1 MQTFRFGEVVEVRP
15 LDEWHRAIYL
25 EPYDDKVSNKA
36 HRVVVEDLGEFE
48 FADRDIRPLPRFE
61 ATGDDLAIVTAALC
75 EHYHDSVELDIKM
88 AHHGVITNRTLR
100 VRQLHEAAKA
110 AMEAGR

>member
-1 MQTFRFGEVVEVRP
+1 MQTFRFGEAVEVRP

-48 FADRDIRPLPRFE
+48 FADRDIRPIRRLE
-61 ATGDDLAIVTAALC
+61 ATGDDLDIVESALGFYS
-75 EHYHDSVELDIKM
+75 HATLSFDM
-88 AHHGVITNRTLR
+88 QHHGVITDRTLR